1 MVSLFTYGTLR
12 DYPSSTCASK
22 AFGSKIVCLPVG
34 FMVCWH
40 NYNPSNP
47 CFSSQHRIL
56 SLYIRTHQLGRLLPL
71 RTSLLEANI
80 ERPKVYLI
88 AVLGLTST
96 IIRLVTNKN
105 NG

>member
-1 MVSLFTYGTLR
+1 ILR
-12 DYPSSTCASK
+12 GAYAHLWYLYLLMGLYAITPFYVCASK

-88 AVLGLTST
+88 AKS
-96 IIRLVTNKN
+96 IS
-105 NG
+105 